1 LIGYESIHGEIKK
14 GFSEGVT
21 KQDVEEWSEKGIEV
35 MEGFEEEFM
44 KVEKEGERVGWMKVP
59 LYLSSSLLFHS
70 LFIFHDD
77 SDLVLGII
85 VSYRNADEIS
95 DSVF

>member
-35 MEGFEEEFM
+35 MEGFEEEFI
-44 KVEKEGERVGWMKVP
+44 KVEKEGERVGWMKVQ
-59 LYLSSSLLFHS
+59 LYFSSFTHS
-70 LFIFHDD
+70 LYSTTVQTLFW
-77 SDLVLGII
+77 
-85 VSYRNADEIS
+85 E
-95 DSVF
+95 